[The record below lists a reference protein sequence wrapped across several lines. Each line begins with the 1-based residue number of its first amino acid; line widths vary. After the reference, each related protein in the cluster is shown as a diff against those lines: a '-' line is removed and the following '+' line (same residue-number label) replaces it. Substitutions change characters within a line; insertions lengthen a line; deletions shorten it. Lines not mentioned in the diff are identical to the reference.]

1 MSDTLTNQY
10 GEPLNEHG
18 NTPSQQESLDQL
30 GKYYDAAAAA
40 MDTNCITVV
49 NTNSYGHNNDI
60 HYRGTMQV
68 EYILDLV
75 PGAFHQPEDLVRWMV
90 NHPYITSV
98 TYTPKPEG
106 PTKLE
111 QLKKVFDDAYHLADQ
126 TGYDR
131 YTNTKVSNYAALDKA
146 HFAACHARDIAWT
159 VYNDELL
166 NG

>member
-1 MSDTLTNQY
+1 MSDEQ
-10 GEPLNEHG
+10 
-18 NTPSQQESLDQL
+18 
-30 GKYYDAAAAA
+30 A
-40 MDTNCITVV
+40 ITVV
-49 NTNSYGHNNDI
+49 NTNSYGHGTTI
-60 HYRGTMQV
+60 HQRGTMQV
-68 EYILDLV
+68 EYITNKV
-75 PGAFHQPEDLVRWMV
+75 PGAFHQPDDLANWMAT
-90 NHPYITSV
+90 HPYITKV
-98 TYTPKPEG
+98 TYTGEGG

-111 QLKKVFDDAYHLADQ
+111 QLKKAFDDAYHLADQ